1 VFLVFFVVKFSSPL
15 TEIPDFAQLK
25 LCFLETLAVVESYGI
40 DNCAWNDC
48 FNSMRITKVPESGP
62 KRSLLDATERLVV
75 EKGFDLVSVRD
86 ITGAIKANVAAVNY
100 HFGSREA
107 LMDVVMSHVMDV
119 VDAARIEALEA
130 AQKQAAGTKEI
141 VSAYVNSVLIAA
153 GRAEMDLAFFLKLA
167 GRVMVF
173 PSGLISPALAD
184 GRKEVNGLY
193 LKALAGAVPNMGAGD
208 LDVAWAFFE
217 VGLGQSLINLR
228 SDLEPAV
235 QAEQW
240 IQFGVRGLAG
250 GGVSQMTD
258 RTDQSNPTDQTDL
271 PDKTVAPEIAMAKAD
286 VPESTLAPEVV
297 PTPEVTVAPEVVE
310 APKPAKA
317 SKAKPKKQ
325 DDQTMLFEL

>member
-1 VFLVFFVVKFSSPL
+1 M
-15 TEIPDFAQLK
+15 D
-25 LCFLETLAVVESYGI
+25 
-40 DNCAWNDC
+40 WNDC
-48 FNSMRITKVPESGP
+48 FNGMRVTKVPESGP

-107 LMDVVMSHVMDV
+107 LMNVVMSHVMDV
-119 VDAARIEALEA
+119 VDAARIEALEDVA
-130 AQKQAAGTKEI
+130 RLESRGPVEKI

-167 GRVMVF
+167 GRVIVF
-173 PSGLISPALAD
+173 PSGLMSPALAD
-184 GRKEVNGLY
+184 GRKEVRRLY
-193 LKALAGAVPNMGAGD
+193 LKALASAVPDMGTAD
-208 LDVAWAFFE
+208 LEAAWAFFE

-228 SDLEPAV
+228 SDLEPVV

-250 GGVSQMTD
+250 SGISQKTDQTVQLNPTD
-258 RTDQSNPTDQTDL
+258 RTDL
-271 PDKTVAPEIAMAKAD
+271 PGKTVVPEIALAKAD
-286 VPESTLAPEVV
+286 LPEATPAPEVV
-297 PTPEVTVAPEVVE
+297 PTPEVAVAREVLE

>member
-1 VFLVFFVVKFSSPL
+1 
-15 TEIPDFAQLK
+15 
-25 LCFLETLAVVESYGI
+25 
-40 DNCAWNDC
+40 
-48 FNSMRITKVPESGP
+48 MRVTKVPESGP

-119 VDAARIEALEA
+119 VDAARIEALEDIA
-130 AQKQAAGTKEI
+130 RLESRGPVEKI
-141 VSAYVNSVLIAA
+141 VRAYVNSVLIAA
-153 GRAEMDLAFFLKLA
+153 GRAQMDLAFFLKLA

-184 GRKEVNGLY
+184 GRKEVGRLY
-193 LKALAGAVPNMGAGD
+193 LKALASAVPDMGAGD
-208 LDVAWAFFE
+208 LEAAWAFFE

-228 SDLEPAV
+228 SDLEPVV

-250 GGVSQMTD
+250 GGVSQKTD
-258 RTDQSNPTDQTDL
+258 RTDQSNPTDL
-271 PDKTVAPEIAMAKAD
+271 PGKTVAPEIAVAKAD
-286 VPESTLAPEVV
+286 VPKATPAPEVV
-297 PTPEVTVAPEVVE
+297 PTSEVAVAPEVVE
-310 APKPAKA
+310 TPKPAKA

>member
-1 VFLVFFVVKFSSPL
+1 
-15 TEIPDFAQLK
+15 
-25 LCFLETLAVVESYGI
+25 
-40 DNCAWNDC
+40 
-48 FNSMRITKVPESGP
+48 MRITKVPESGP

-184 GRKEVNGLY
+184 GRKEVGRLY

>member
-1 VFLVFFVVKFSSPL
+1 
-15 TEIPDFAQLK
+15 
-25 LCFLETLAVVESYGI
+25 
-40 DNCAWNDC
+40 
-48 FNSMRITKVPESGP
+48 MRVTKVPESGP

-119 VDAARIEALEA
+119 VDAARIEALEDIVRLESRGPVE
-130 AQKQAAGTKEI
+130 KI

-193 LKALAGAVPNMGAGD
+193 LKALAGAVPHMGATD
-208 LDVAWAFFE
+208 LEAAWAFFE

-250 GGVSQMTD
+250 SGISQKTD
-258 RTDQSNPTDQTDL
+258 RADQSNPTDQ
-271 PDKTVAPEIAMAKAD
+271 PDKTVATETAVAKVD
-286 VPESTLAPEVV
+286 VPKATPAPVV
-297 PTPEVTVAPEVVE
+297 PQTPEAAVVPEVVE

>member
-1 VFLVFFVVKFSSPL
+1 M
-15 TEIPDFAQLK
+15 TCED
-25 LCFLETLAVVESYGI
+25 
-40 DNCAWNDC
+40 WNDC
-48 FNSMRITKVPESGP
+48 FKGMRVTKVPESGP

-119 VDAARIEALEA
+119 VDAARVEALEA

-141 VSAYVNSVLIAA
+141 VSAYVNSVLVAA

-173 PSGLISPALAD
+173 PVGLISPALAD

-193 LKALAGAVPNMGAGD
+193 LKALAGALPNMGTAD
-208 LDVAWAFFE
+208 LEAAWAFFE

-250 GGVSQMTD
+250 GGASQKTD
-258 RTDQSNPTDQTDL
+258 RTAQSNPTDQTDL
-271 PDKTVAPEIAMAKAD
+271 PGKTVAP
-286 VPESTLAPEVV
+286 PEQVEEPK
-297 PTPEVTVAPEVVE
+297 TPEVAVAPEVVE
-310 APKPAKA
+310 APKPAKV

>member
-1 VFLVFFVVKFSSPL
+1 
-15 TEIPDFAQLK
+15 
-25 LCFLETLAVVESYGI
+25 
-40 DNCAWNDC
+40 
-48 FNSMRITKVPESGP
+48 MRVTKVPESGP

-119 VDAARIEALEA
+119 VDAARIEALEDIA
-130 AQKQAAGTKEI
+130 RLESRGPVEKI
-141 VSAYVNSVLIAA
+141 VRAYVNSVLIAA
-153 GRAEMDLAFFLKLA
+153 GRAQMDLAFFLKLA

-184 GRKEVNGLY
+184 GRKEVRRLY
-193 LKALAGAVPNMGAGD
+193 LKALASAVPDLGAGD
-208 LDVAWAFFE
+208 LEAAWAFFE

-228 SDLEPAV
+228 SDLEPVV

-250 GGVSQMTD
+250 GGVSQKTD
-258 RTDQSNPTDQTDL
+258 RTDQSNPTDL
-271 PDKTVAPEIAMAKAD
+271 PGKTVAPEIAVAKAD
-286 VPESTLAPEVV
+286 VPKPTPAPEVV
-297 PTPEVTVAPEVVE
+297 PTSEVAVAPEVVE
-310 APKPAKA
+310 TPKPAKA

>member
-1 VFLVFFVVKFSSPL
+1 L
-15 TEIPDFAQLK
+15 TCD
-25 LCFLETLAVVESYGI
+25 
-40 DNCAWNDC
+40 DWNDC
-48 FNSMRITKVPESGP
+48 FNGMRVTKVPESGP

-119 VDAARIEALEA
+119 VDAARIEALEDIA
-130 AQKQAAGTKEI
+130 RLESRGPVEKI
-141 VSAYVNSVLIAA
+141 VRAYVNSVLIAA
-153 GRAEMDLAFFLKLA
+153 GRAQMDLAFFLKLA

-184 GRKEVNGLY
+184 GRKEVGRLY
-193 LKALAGAVPNMGAGD
+193 LKALASAVPDMGAGD
-208 LDVAWAFFE
+208 LEAAWAFFE

-228 SDLEPAV
+228 SDLEPVV

-250 GGVSQMTD
+250 GGVSQKTD
-258 RTDQSNPTDQTDL
+258 RTDQSNPTDL
-271 PDKTVAPEIAMAKAD
+271 PGKTVAPEIAVAKAD
-286 VPESTLAPEVV
+286 VPKATPAPEVV
-297 PTPEVTVAPEVVE
+297 PTSEVAVAPKVVE
-310 APKPAKA
+310 TPKPAKA

>member
-1 VFLVFFVVKFSSPL
+1 L
-15 TEIPDFAQLK
+15 TCD
-25 LCFLETLAVVESYGI
+25 
-40 DNCAWNDC
+40 DWNDC
-48 FNSMRITKVPESGP
+48 FNGMRVTKVPESGP

-119 VDAARIEALEA
+119 VDAARIEALEDIA
-130 AQKQAAGTKEI
+130 RLESRGPVEKI
-141 VSAYVNSVLIAA
+141 VRAYVNSVLIAA
-153 GRAEMDLAFFLKLA
+153 GRAQMDLAFFLKLA

-184 GRKEVNGLY
+184 GRKEVRRLY
-193 LKALAGAVPNMGAGD
+193 LKALASAVPDMGAGD
-208 LDVAWAFFE
+208 LEAAWAFFE

-228 SDLEPAV
+228 SDLEPVV

-250 GGVSQMTD
+250 GGVSQKTD
-258 RTDQSNPTDQTDL
+258 RTDQSNPTDL
-271 PDKTVAPEIAMAKAD
+271 PGKTVAPEIAVAKAD
-286 VPESTLAPEVV
+286 LPRATPAPEVV
-297 PTPEVTVAPEVVE
+297 PTSEVAVAPEVVE
-310 APKPAKA
+310 TPKPAKA